1 MQQHQRNRQGASNNG
16 ARGDA
21 QSKELHELRVFKR
34 VHVLP
39 VQIDRT
45 EVRGWVA
52 EVLGQN
58 RQKTCLE
65 RPMLPGGG
73 YVIPPMFRNDRN

>member
-21 QSKELHELRVFKR
+21 QSKKLHELRVFKR

-39 VQIDRT
+39 VQIDRI